1 MIGVFSLL
9 IISLLIFVFWLHLAF
24 LLAIYKKDN
33 TWADI
38 FWGLGFFIFLT
49 TTLLVTI
56 WSTGNISSIA
66 WLIWFL
72 VSLWGA
78 RLAVYIYFRNQGKK
92 EDFRYNK
99 WRQDWGSDWVWR
111 TYWQV
116 FLLQGFFLILIAS
129 SSWIGIVQ
137 SQLQSQLT
145 IENWNIGIW
154 LGIAIWLIGFIF
166 ESLGDWQLQKFN
178 ANPKNKGKIMKT
190 GLWRY
195 TRHPNYFGESMM
207 WWGIWILVI
216 SSYGSVI
223 NYLTIVSPLTITWL
237 LLFVSGVPL
246 LEKKYADNK
255 EFQKYKQQ
263 TSSFI
268 PWLPK
273 KEINDQS

>member
-1 MIGVFSLL
+1 MG
-9 IISLLIFVFWLHLAF
+9 LAN
-24 LLAIYKKDN
+24 LLASV
-33 TWADI
+33 
-38 FWGLGFFIFLT
+38 FT
-49 TTLLVTI
+49 T
-56 WSTGNISSIA
+56 
-66 WLIWFL
+66 
-72 VSLWGA
+72 
-78 RLAVYIYFRNQGKK
+78 R
-92 EDFRYNK
+92 
-99 WRQDWGSDWVWR
+99 
-111 TYWQV
+111 
-116 FLLQGFFLILIAS
+116 FFLILIAS

-145 IENWNIGIW
+145 IVNWNIGIW

-166 ESLGDWQLQKFN
+166 ESLGDWQLQKFK

-223 NYLTIVSPLTITWL
+223 NYLTVVSPLTITWL

-273 KEINDQS
+273 RR